1 MTNETQLGQVP
12 SIEKFRV
19 ITRRDLTI
27 GQQATQGC
35 HAAIDFQHQHP
46 AEAREWHTKSN
57 YLAFLTVADEQELIK
72 LITKAI
78 LTGIKHT
85 VFREPD
91 LDNQITAVAFEATD
105 AARRLTS
112 SCPLLGK
119 EICHV

>member
-1 MTNETQLGQVP
+1 MV
-12 SIEKFRV
+12 
-19 ITRRDLTI
+19 TRRDLPI
-27 GQQATQGC
+27 GTQALQSG

-46 AEAREWHTKSN
+46 VEAQEWHKQSN
-57 YLAFLTVADEQELIK
+57 YLAFLTVEDEADLIK

-91 LDNQITAVAFEATD
+91 LDNTITAVAFEATE
-105 AARRLTS
+105 AARRITS

-119 EICHV
+119 ELANV

>member
-1 MTNETQLGQVP
+1 MTQVNEKL
-12 SIEKFRV
+12 RV
-19 ITRRDLTI
+19 ITRRDLSI
-27 GQQATQGC
+27 GTQATQAA

-46 AEAREWHTKSN
+46 VEAKEWQTKSN
-57 YLAFLTVADEQELIK
+57 YLVLATVADESELIR

-91 LDNQITAVAFEATD
+91 INNEITAIAFEPSD
-105 AARRLTS
+105 ASRRLTS

-119 EICHV
+119 EAVNV